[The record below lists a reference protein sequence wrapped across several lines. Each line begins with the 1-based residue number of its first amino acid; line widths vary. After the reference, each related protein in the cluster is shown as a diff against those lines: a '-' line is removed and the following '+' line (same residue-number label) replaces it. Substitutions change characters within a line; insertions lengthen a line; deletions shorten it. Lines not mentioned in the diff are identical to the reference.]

1 MATNNRPR
9 TYEGR
14 QLPRPDGELADQGL
28 SFDVGTLVSRRRVL
42 GVFGLGVAGAAGLGL
57 AACGTPASNSPGATA
72 SASSGSGLTEI
83 PDETNGPYP
92 ADGTNG
98 PDVLENS
105 GVIRKDIT
113 SSFGTSTTKAEGI
126 PMTLTL
132 TVLDM
137 VNGGSP
143 FAGVAVYVWH
153 CDRDGNYSMYSSGLE
168 NENYLRGVQIAGDDG
183 KVTFESVY
191 PACYPGRWPHVHF
204 EVYPDRGSI
213 SDAAQRLTTS
223 QVALPKNICDTVY
236 AATGYQASAGQFS
249 TLTLATD
256 NVFGD
261 DSGVHQMATVTGGI
275 EKGYEVSLTVPID
288 TRTEPTGGNA
298 PAGGG
303 GDGRGT
309 PPGGGEPPSGA
320 SSSGASG
327 LTG

>member
-1 MATNNRPR
+1 VATNNRPR
-9 TYEGR
+9 TYQGR
-14 QLPRPDGELADQGL
+14 QLPRPGDDLVDQGL

-42 GVFGLGVAGAAGLGL
+42 SLFGAGVAGAAGLSA
-57 AACGTPASNSPGATA
+57 AACGTSARSSPGATA
-72 SASSGSGLTEI
+72 PAGSSPGLTEI
-83 PDETNGPYP
+83 PDETSGPYP

-113 SSFGTSTTKAEGI
+113 SSFGTSTTKAKGI

-153 CDRDGNYSMYSSGLE
+153 CDRDGNYSMYSSGPE
-168 NENYLRGVQIAGDDG
+168 NENYLRGVQIAGDGG
-183 KVTFESVY
+183 KVTFESIY

-204 EVYPDRGSI
+204 EVYPDQGAI
-213 SDAAQRLTTS
+213 SGAAQRLATS
-223 QVALPKNICDTVY
+223 QVALPKNTCDTVY
-236 AATGYQASAGQFS
+236 ATTGYQVSAGKFS

-261 DSGVHQMATVTGGI
+261 DSGVHQMATVTGDI
-275 EKGYEVSLTVPID
+275 ENGYEVSLTVPID
-288 TRTEPTGGNA
+288 TSTEPTDGDA

-303 GDGRGT
+303 GDAGGP
-309 PPGGGEPPSGA
+309 PPGGGAPPGGAPISGA
-320 SSSGASG
+320 AG
-327 LTG
+327 